1 MRGLGERILVQQ
13 PYLASHVANPSPA
26 VEHQRA
32 PLTSTN
38 NTPRGGQQHEVALA
52 LQERA
57 APVPGEPVESVESRR
72 ADQPPPANLPA
83 SPERSPTDRSGT
95 SEGRI
100 PNRLA
105 TCTPRAYSA
114 AQSFRRRDD
123 PPQETALTT
132 VIITRKRMG
141 LLMAW
146 SVPRSA
152 EQRSGQQIRRV
163 ARQGDPAE
171 GLRDW
176 ASQPAA
182 PLGLAAR
189 GSVPVGSYLSEDRA
203 VIDILGQFSL
213 VKY

>member
-1 MRGLGERILVQQ
+1 MGRI
-13 PYLASHVANPSPA
+13 
-26 VEHQRA
+26 E
-32 PLTSTN
+32 
-38 NTPRGGQQHEVALA
+38 EVRSSA
-52 LQERA
+52 
-57 APVPGEPVESVESRR
+57 
-72 ADQPPPANLPA
+72 PANLRA
-83 SPERSPTDRSGT
+83 SPERSPTDRAGA

-100 PNRLA
+100 PNCLA

-132 VIITRKRMG
+132 VIITGKRMG

-146 SVPRSA
+146 TVPRSA
-152 EQRSGQQIRRV
+152 EQRSAHQIRRV

-176 ASQPAA
+176 ASLPAA
-182 PLGLAAR
+182 PLGLAAS
-189 GSVPVGSYLSEDRA
+189 GSVPVGSCLSEDRA

-213 VKY
+213 VSSTKPCVPCRHLASAQSRTSSRRVSFARLPIAESDSSL